1 MNKKLE
7 DTFDL
12 PSMEEALENSKDEK
26 SNSENKEEKAE
37 VKQETVI
44 GEVK

>member
-12 PSMEEALENSKDEK
+12 PSMEEALEEAKAEE
-26 SNSENKEEKAE
+26 SNSENKKADTRWE
-37 VKQETVI
+37 APPCLMKV
-44 GEVK
+44 